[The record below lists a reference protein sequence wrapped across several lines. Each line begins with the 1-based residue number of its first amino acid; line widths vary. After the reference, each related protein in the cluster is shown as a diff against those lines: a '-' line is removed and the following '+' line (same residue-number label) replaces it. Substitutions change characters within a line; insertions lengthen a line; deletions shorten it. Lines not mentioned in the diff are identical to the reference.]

1 MAKASLAK
9 LVTFEG
15 IEGSGK
21 TTQLELLARDLE
33 ERGVALVRAREPGDT
48 PLGREIRRV
57 LLTQGG
63 LKLSPVSEMLL
74 YLADRCQ
81 HLKDVIEPALAAGKL
96 VLCDRYQDATLAY
109 QGAGRGIDL
118 ATIERIAALL
128 EIRPPDLTI
137 LLDLPVEAGLERA
150 RQRNT
155 SARTL
160 EGRFEEEE
168 YSFHNR
174 VRQCYLELAR
184 KYQSRFVVIDAA
196 APVVQVQRRVSEVIL
211 SFLGITQ

>member
-1 MAKASLAK
+1 MPGLAK
-9 LVTFEG
+9 LITFEG

-33 ERGVALVRAREPGDT
+33 GRGIALVRAREPGDT

-57 LLTQGG
+57 LLAQGG
-63 LKLSPVSEMLL
+63 PKLSPVSEMLL

-81 HLKDVIEPALAAGKL
+81 HLADVIEPALAAGKL
-96 VLCDRYQDATLAY
+96 ILCDRYQDATLAY

-118 ATIERIAALL
+118 ATIEKVAALL

-137 LLDLPVEAGLERA
+137 LLDLPVEAGLARA
-150 RQRNT
+150 RRRNVA
-155 SARTL
+155 ARSL
-160 EGRFEEEE
+160 EVRFEEEE

-184 KYQSRFVVIDAA
+184 KNPNRFVVIDST
-196 APVVQVQRRVSEVIL
+196 APVVEVQRRVSEVIL
-211 SFLGITQ
+211 SFLGIAQ

>member
-1 MAKASLAK
+1 MAKASVAK

-21 TTQLELLARDLE
+21 TTQLELVAGDLE
-33 ERGVALVRAREPGDT
+33 SRGIELVRAREPGDT

-57 LLTQGG
+57 LLAQGG
-63 LKLSPVSEMLL
+63 PKLSPVSEMLL

-81 HLKDVIEPALAAGKL
+81 HLKEVIEPALASGRL

-118 ATIERIAALL
+118 DTIEKIAALL

-150 RQRNT
+150 RRRNI
-155 SARTL
+155 SAQSL

-184 KYQSRFVVIDAA
+184 KYPHRFVVIDSAG
-196 APVVQVQRRVSEVIL
+196 PVGQVQRRVSEVIL
-211 SFLGITQ
+211 SFLGIVE